1 MTNRERESLTG
12 SSARLGRWV
21 MSMKDLRVLRRPPYD
36 AARVPPSAGE
46 PADRVPVWASVCPH
60 RVLRLL
66 RVELDDQL
74 LLHRGVDH
82 LPGRQR
88 VHQHAHLGGDDLQP
102 RGDRPAASLGPGY
115 HERRQLPARR
125 AHLDDVV
132 LADPVRRDVDFLA
145 VDHDVPVPHHL
156 TGHVPGLGE
165 AGPVDHV
172 VQPRL
177 EDAQQFVAG
186 LALAT
191 VGLLV
196 VATELL
202 LQYAIDAGALLL
214 LALLLEVLA
223 VLGTAAAVLTRRVRA
238 DLDWALRRL
247 ALGALEEQL
256 HLLAATALAV
266 RSGVAG
272 HGGVSYPG
280 SVGLVTASSD
290 AAALGGTAAVVRHR
304 GDVLDGTHL
313 QDGGLQ
319 RPDRGLPAGAGSL
332 DEDVHLAHAVL
343 LRLAGGVLPV
353 SYTHLRAHETP
364 EHLVCRLLLEKK
376 KKKNNT
382 KSNNDIYK

>member
-102 RGDRPAASLGPGY
+102 RGDRPAASLGPGD

-125 AHLDDVV
+125 AHLDDVA
-132 LADPVRRDVDFLA
+132 LADPVRRYVDLLA
-145 VDHDVPVPHHL
+145 VDHDVPVPDHL
-156 TGHVPGLGE
+156 AGHVPGLGE

-177 EDAQQFVAG
+177 EDAQQFVAR
-186 LALAT
+186 ARPAT
-191 VGLLV
+191 NCC
-196 VATELL
+196 
-202 LQYAIDAGALLL
+202 
-214 LALLLEVLA
+214 
-223 VLGTAAAVLTRRVRA
+223 
-238 DLDWALRRL
+238 
-247 ALGALEEQL
+247 
-256 HLLAATALAV
+256 
-266 RSGVAG
+266 
-272 HGGVSYPG
+272 
-280 SVGLVTASSD
+280 ASSSRGWTTWSTGP
-290 AAALGGTAAVVRHR
+290 ASPRPGTWPVRWS
-304 GDVLDGTHL
+304 GT
-313 QDGGLQ
+313 GTSWSTARKSTSRRTGSA
-319 RPDRGLPAGAGSL
+319 RTTSPRCARPAGS
-332 DEDVHLAHAVL
+332 
-343 LRLAGGVLPV
+343 
-353 SYTHLRAHETP
+353 
-364 EHLVCRLLLEKK
+364 
-376 KKKNNT
+376 
-382 KSNNDIYK
+382 

>member
-102 RGDRPAASLGPGY
+102 RGDRPAASLGPGH
-115 HERRQLPARR
+115 HERRQLPAGR

-145 VDHDVPVPHHL
+145 VDQDVPVPDHL

-223 VLGTAAAVLTRRVRA
+223 VLGTAAAVPRTASTSSRSARSRSAPASMAYWRSSSVATTRRPTVARA
-238 DLDWALRRL
+238 RP
-247 ALGALEEQL
+247 
-256 HLLAATALAV
+256 ATNCC
-266 RSGVAG
+266 
-272 HGGVSYPG
+272 
-280 SVGLVTASSD
+280 ASSSRGWTTWSTGP
-290 AAALGGTAAVVRHR
+290 ASPSPGTWPVRWS
-304 GDVLDGTHL
+304 GT
-313 QDGGLQ
+313 GTSWSTARKSTSRRTGSA
-319 RPDRGLPAGAGSL
+319 RTTSSRCARPAGS
-332 DEDVHLAHAVL
+332 
-343 LRLAGGVLPV
+343 
-353 SYTHLRAHETP
+353 
-364 EHLVCRLLLEKK
+364 
-376 KKKNNT
+376 
-382 KSNNDIYK
+382 